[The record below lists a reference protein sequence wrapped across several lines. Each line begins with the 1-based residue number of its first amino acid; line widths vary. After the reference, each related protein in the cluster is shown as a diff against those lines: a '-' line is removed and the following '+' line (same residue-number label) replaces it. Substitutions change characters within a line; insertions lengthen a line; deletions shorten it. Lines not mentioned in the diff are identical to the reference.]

1 MWIRGRLLTMG
12 TALPRQGPG
21 RYALWHIIAC
31 AALTERPLSPA
42 AQGYQGRCEVAIMT
56 VSAPGAAGSIFIS
69 YRRED
74 TAWPADRLSGQLEEH
89 FGQDQVF
96 RDVQSIQPGD
106 NFVET
111 ITTALEGC
119 AVLCCAVGAHRQ
131 AVAEDHR

>member
-1 MWIRGRLLTMG
+1 
-12 TALPRQGPG
+12 
-21 RYALWHIIAC
+21 
-31 AALTERPLSPA
+31 
-42 AQGYQGRCEVAIMT
+42 MT

-119 AVLCCAVGAHRQ
+119 AVLCCAVLLALIGKQWLKITGEDGRRRLENPGDIVRLEIQEALARGIRVIPVLIDGAQTAGRAGRHRG
-131 AVAEDHR
+131 AP